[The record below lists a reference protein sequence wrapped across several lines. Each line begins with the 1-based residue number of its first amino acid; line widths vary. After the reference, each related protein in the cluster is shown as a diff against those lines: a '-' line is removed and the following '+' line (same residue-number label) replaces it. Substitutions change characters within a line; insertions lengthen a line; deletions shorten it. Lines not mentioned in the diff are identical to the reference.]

1 MENNPGDFTDILE
14 DALKQQL
21 ALKDV
26 DGDPLPDNIII
37 SDIIAIV
44 KFSMSEW
51 RKERNI
57 DE

>member
-37 SDIIAIV
+37 SDIITIV